1 MSLRSINAVI
11 APSLLADVGLSN
23 SDLGLLSSAYFVS
36 FASVQLPLG
45 IWLDKYGPRRTES
58 ALLLVAALGAVV
70 FATSTSLTGLWIG
83 RALIGVGVSAC
94 LMGAFKAYRQWFAPE
109 QQSQLASWMLVAGTA
124 GALTATVPV
133 SMALPLIGWR
143 GVFWIIAALILLA
156 AAAIFFLLRDVERRF
171 AGERSQTG
179 AASGNDGGYRSIFGS
194 AYFWRMGFLGLVI
207 HGIFL
212 ALQTLW
218 AGPWMTTVLGKT
230 PQQAGQ
236 ILFALNF
243 VLMLSYLALGWA
255 GPRLVARGLN
265 AHRLIGIGV
274 GGIVLAMHQDL
285 VLSGIVV
292 AVVPLLAVI
301 MILIVRRLVPLY
313 RQGQELIDR
322 TSRMLREQII
332 GANVI
337 RGFVRQGHEIR
348 RFDVVNKDLTQN
360 NLRSALLVAGMMPLI
375 MLVVN
380 LSSVGVVWFGGHRI
394 QSGEMR
400 LGALTAFIAYILQI
414 LIAIMMAMYVFM
426 TAPRAAACAERIQA
440 VLDTAPEITDGP
452 GSETP
457 KGNTVEFRNVSF
469 AYPGAEAP
477 VLGGVSFTAVPGTVT
492 AVIGATGSGKTTL
505 LNLLPRFL
513 AATGGH
519 ISIGGCDVRSLSL
532 DTLRNLIA
540 VVPQHSY
547 LFSGT
552 LAENLRMAAPAATD
566 EELWRALG
574 SAQAEEFVRMLPEGL
589 EAPVSQGGT
598 NFSGGQ
604 RQRLCIARALLREAP
619 VYLFDDSFSALD
631 YGTDYRL
638 REAIGPL
645 LRSAT
650 VLIVA
655 ERVATIVD
663 AGLILVLEDG
673 RLVAQGTHH
682 QLMASSPS
690 YREIAASQLVLE
702 ETL

>member
-1 MSLRSINAVI
+1 VLIGLMGR
-11 APSLLADVGLSN
+11 LLAAHKGTVLAIVLLQLVQTTATLLLPTLNAAIIDDGIVGGNIPEILRLGSWMAAIALVQVVAAIAAGYLGAVAAMELGRQLREELFAKVQSMSSQEVGSFGAASLVTRATNDVAQIQNLIV
-23 SDLGLLSSAYFVS
+23 LVF
-36 FASVQLPLG
+36 
-45 IWLDKYGPRRTES
+45 TM
-58 ALLLVAALGAVV
+58 LVAA
-70 FATSTSLTGLWIG
+70 
-83 RALIGVGVSAC
+83 
-94 LMGAFKAYRQWFAPE
+94 P
-109 QQSQLASWMLVAGTA
+109 
-124 GALTATVPV
+124 
-133 SMALPLIGWR
+133 
-143 GVFWIIAALILLA
+143 
-156 AAAIFFLLRDVERRF
+156 AIF
-171 AGERSQTG
+171 
-179 AASGNDGGYRSIFGS
+179 
-194 AYFWRMGFLGLVI
+194 
-207 HGIFL
+207 
-212 ALQTLW
+212 
-218 AGPWMTTVLGKT
+218 
-230 PQQAGQ
+230 
-236 ILFALNF
+236 
-243 VLMLSYLALGWA
+243 
-255 GPRLVARGLN
+255 
-265 AHRLIGIGV
+265 V
-274 GGIVLAMHQDL
+274 GGIVLAIHQDI

-292 AVVPLLAVI
+292 AVIPILAVI
-301 MILIVRRLVPLY
+301 MVLIVRRLVPLY
-313 RQGQELIDR
+313 RQGQDLIDR

-332 GANVI
+332 GANII

-348 RFDVVNKDLTQN
+348 RFDAVNQDLTQN

-440 VLDTAPEITDGP
+440 VLDTSPAITDGP
-452 GSETP
+452 GGATP
-457 KGNTVEFRNVSF
+457 EGHAVEFRDVSF
-469 AYPGAEAP
+469 AYPGAETP
-477 VLGGVSFTAVPGTVT
+477 VLDSVSFTAVPGTVT

-513 AATGGH
+513 AATGGD
-519 ISIGGCDVRSLSL
+519 ISIGGCDVSSLPL
-532 DTLRNLIA
+532 DTLRSLIA
-540 VVPQHSY
+540 VVPQQSY

-552 LAENLRMAAPAATD
+552 LAGNLRMAAPDATD
-566 EELWRALG
+566 EDLWRVLG
-574 SAQAEEFVRMLPEGL
+574 SAQAEEFVRKLPQGL
-589 EAPVSQGGT
+589 DAPVSQGGT

-619 VYLFDDSFSALD
+619 VYVFDDSFSALD

-645 LRSAT
+645 LRTAT

-655 ERVATIVD
+655 ERIATIVD

-682 QLMASSPS
+682 QLMESSPS

>member
-1 MSLRSINAVI
+1 MVAVI
-11 APSLLADVGLSN
+11 
-23 SDLGLLSSAYFVS
+23 
-36 FASVQLPLG
+36 
-45 IWLDKYGPRRTES
+45 
-58 ALLLVAALGAVV
+58 
-70 FATSTSLTGLWIG
+70 
-83 RALIGVGVSAC
+83 
-94 LMGAFKAYRQWFAPE
+94 
-109 QQSQLASWMLVAGTA
+109 
-124 GALTATVPV
+124 PV
-133 SMALPLIGWR
+133 
-143 GVFWIIAALILLA
+143 
-156 AAAIFFLLRDVERRF
+156 
-171 AGERSQTG
+171 
-179 AASGNDGGYRSIFGS
+179 
-194 AYFWRMGFLGLVI
+194 
-207 HGIFL
+207 
-212 ALQTLW
+212 
-218 AGPWMTTVLGKT
+218 
-230 PQQAGQ
+230 
-236 ILFALNF
+236 
-243 VLMLSYLALGWA
+243 
-255 GPRLVARGLN
+255 
-265 AHRLIGIGV
+265 
-274 GGIVLAMHQDL
+274 
-285 VLSGIVV
+285 
-292 AVVPLLAVI
+292 LAVI

-322 TSRMLREQII
+322 ISRMLREQII

-440 VLDTAPEITDGP
+440 VLDTAPAITDGP
-452 GSETP
+452 GGATP
-457 KGNTVEFRNVSF
+457 EGHAVEFRDVSF

-477 VLGGVSFTAVPGTVT
+477 VLDGVSFTAVPGTVT

-513 AATGGH
+513 AATGGQ
-519 ISIGGCDVRSLSL
+519 ISIGGCDIRGLSL
-532 DTLRNLIA
+532 DTLRNMIA

-566 EELWRALG
+566 EDLWRALG

-589 EAPVSQGGT
+589 DAPVSQGGT

>member
-1 MSLRSINAVI
+1 MLIGLMGR
-11 APSLLADVGLSN
+11 LLAAHKGTVLAIVLLQLVQTTATLLLPTLNAAIIDDGIVGGNIPEILRLGSWMAAIALVQVVAAIAAGYLGAVAAMELGRQLREELFAKVQSMSSQEVGSFGAASLVTRATNDVAQIQNLVV
-23 SDLGLLSSAYFVS
+23 LVF
-36 FASVQLPLG
+36 
-45 IWLDKYGPRRTES
+45 TM
-58 ALLLVAALGAVV
+58 LVAA
-70 FATSTSLTGLWIG
+70 
-83 RALIGVGVSAC
+83 
-94 LMGAFKAYRQWFAPE
+94 P
-109 QQSQLASWMLVAGTA
+109 
-124 GALTATVPV
+124 
-133 SMALPLIGWR
+133 
-143 GVFWIIAALILLA
+143 
-156 AAAIFFLLRDVERRF
+156 AIF
-171 AGERSQTG
+171 
-179 AASGNDGGYRSIFGS
+179 
-194 AYFWRMGFLGLVI
+194 
-207 HGIFL
+207 
-212 ALQTLW
+212 
-218 AGPWMTTVLGKT
+218 
-230 PQQAGQ
+230 
-236 ILFALNF
+236 
-243 VLMLSYLALGWA
+243 
-255 GPRLVARGLN
+255 
-265 AHRLIGIGV
+265 V
-274 GGIVLAMHQDL
+274 GGIVLAIHQDI

-292 AVVPLLAVI
+292 VVIPVLAVI
-301 MILIVRRLVPLY
+301 MVLIVRRLVPLY
-313 RQGQELIDR
+313 RQGQDLIDR

-332 GANVI
+332 GANII

-348 RFDVVNKDLTQN
+348 RFDAVNQDLTQN

-440 VLDTAPEITDGP
+440 VLDTSPAITDGP
-452 GSETP
+452 GGATP
-457 KGNTVEFRNVSF
+457 EGHAVEFRNVSF
-469 AYPGAEAP
+469 AYPGAETP
-477 VLGGVSFTAVPGTVT
+477 VLDGVSFTAVPGTVT

-519 ISIGGCDVRSLSL
+519 ISIGGCDVSSLPL
-532 DTLRNLIA
+532 DTLRSLIA
-540 VVPQHSY
+540 VVPQQSY

-552 LAENLRMAAPAATD
+552 LAGNLRMAAPDATD
-566 EELWRALG
+566 EDLWRVLG
-574 SAQAEEFVRMLPEGL
+574 SAQAEEFVRKLPEGL
-589 EAPVSQGGT
+589 DAPVSQGGT

-619 VYLFDDSFSALD
+619 VYVFDDSFSALD

-645 LRSAT
+645 LRTAT

-682 QLMASSPS
+682 QLMESSPS

>member
-1 MSLRSINAVI
+1 MLIGLMGR
-11 APSLLADVGLSN
+11 LLAAHKGTVLAIVV
-23 SDLGLLSSAYFVS
+23 LQL
-36 FASVQLPLG
+36 VQ
-45 IWLDKYGPRRTES
+45 TT
-58 ALLLVAALGAVV
+58 ANLLLPTLNAAIIDDGIVGGQVPAILHLGSWMAAIALVQVAAAIAAGYLGAVV
-70 FATSTSLTGLWIG
+70 AMELGRQLREELFAKVQSMSSQE
-83 RALIGVGVSAC
+83 V
-94 LMGAFKAYRQWFAPE
+94 GAFGA
-109 QQSQLASWMLVAGTA
+109 ASLVTRATNDVAQIQNLVVLVFTMLVAA
-124 GALTATVPV
+124 P
-133 SMALPLIGWR
+133 
-143 GVFWIIAALILLA
+143 
-156 AAAIFFLLRDVERRF
+156 AIF
-171 AGERSQTG
+171 
-179 AASGNDGGYRSIFGS
+179 
-194 AYFWRMGFLGLVI
+194 
-207 HGIFL
+207 
-212 ALQTLW
+212 
-218 AGPWMTTVLGKT
+218 
-230 PQQAGQ
+230 
-236 ILFALNF
+236 
-243 VLMLSYLALGWA
+243 
-255 GPRLVARGLN
+255 
-265 AHRLIGIGV
+265 V
-274 GGIVLAMHQDL
+274 GGIVLAMHQDV

-292 AVVPLLAVI
+292 AVIPVLAVI
-301 MILIVRRLVPLY
+301 MVLIVRRLVPLY
-313 RQGQELIDR
+313 RQGQDLIDR
-322 TSRMLREQII
+322 ISRMLREQII

-394 QSGEMR
+394 QSGDMR

-440 VLDTAPEITDGP
+440 VLDTAPAITDGP
-452 GSETP
+452 GSDAPE
-457 KGNTVEFRNVSF
+457 GNAVEFRNVSF

-477 VLGGVSFTAVPGTVT
+477 VLDGVSFTAAPGTVT

-519 ISIGGCDVRSLSL
+519 ISIGGCDVRSLPL
-532 DTLRNLIA
+532 DALRSLIA

-566 EELWRALG
+566 EDLWRVLG
-574 SAQAEEFVRMLPEGL
+574 SAQAEEFVRKLPQGL

-631 YGTDYRL
+631 YGTDHRL

-645 LRSAT
+645 LRTAT

-673 RLVAQGTHH
+673 RLVAQGTHQ
-682 QLMASSPS
+682 QLMDTSPS

>member
-1 MSLRSINAVI
+1 MLIGLMGRLLAAHKGTVLAIVLLQLVQTTA
-11 APSLLADVGLSN
+11 SLLLPTLNAAIIDDGIVGGDVPAILR
-23 SDLGLLSSAYFVS
+23 LGSWMAAIALVQVVAAIAAGYLGAVAAMELGRELRAELFAKVQAMSSQEVAAFGA
-36 FASVQLPLG
+36 ASLVTRATNDVAQIQNLVVLVF
-45 IWLDKYGPRRTES
+45 TM
-58 ALLLVAALGAVV
+58 LVAA
-70 FATSTSLTGLWIG
+70 
-83 RALIGVGVSAC
+83 
-94 LMGAFKAYRQWFAPE
+94 P
-109 QQSQLASWMLVAGTA
+109 
-124 GALTATVPV
+124 
-133 SMALPLIGWR
+133 
-143 GVFWIIAALILLA
+143 
-156 AAAIFFLLRDVERRF
+156 AIF
-171 AGERSQTG
+171 
-179 AASGNDGGYRSIFGS
+179 I
-194 AYFWRMGFLGLVI
+194 
-207 HGIFL
+207 
-212 ALQTLW
+212 
-218 AGPWMTTVLGKT
+218 
-230 PQQAGQ
+230 
-236 ILFALNF
+236 
-243 VLMLSYLALGWA
+243 
-255 GPRLVARGLN
+255 
-265 AHRLIGIGV
+265 
-274 GGIVLAMHQDL
+274 GGIVLALHQDIA
-285 VLSGIVV
+285 LSGIVV
-292 AVVPLLAVI
+292 AVIPVLAVI

-337 RGFVRQGHEIR
+337 RGFVRQRYEIR
-348 RFDVVNKDLTQN
+348 RFDSLNKDLTKN

-394 QSGEMR
+394 QAGEMR

-440 VLDTAPEITDGP
+440 VLDTAPAITDGA
-452 GSETP
+452 GGATP
-457 KGNTVEFRNVSF
+457 EGHAVQFRNVSF

-477 VLGGVSFTAVPGTVT
+477 VLDGVSFTAVPGTVT
-492 AVIGATGSGKTTL
+492 AVIGATGSGKSTL

-513 AATGGH
+513 AATGGK
-519 ISIGGCDVRSLSL
+519 ISIGGCDVRSLPL
-532 DTLRNLIA
+532 DTLRSLIA

-552 LAENLRMAAPAATD
+552 LAGNLRMAAPSATD
-566 EELWRALG
+566 EDLWRVLG
-574 SAQAEEFVRMLPEGL
+574 SAQAEEFVRKLPLGL

-638 REAIGPL
+638 REAMAPL
-645 LRSAT
+645 LRTAT
-650 VLIVA
+650 VLVVA

-682 QLMASSPS
+682 QLMESSAS